1 MPLSFIICPWTSPD
15 IPRPYTACLVG
26 RSERQGKH
34 SRRVKRSTA
43 QVECI
48 HYTKMIQNA
57 FHLFCTVPEPGL
69 AADMGPSAIT
79 WFIWCNYDAMRVKEV
94 TRTHTHIHTVQSR
107 CYFWISHWISHWI
120 HTVQEDESDLLCLGL
135 TRQSCNILSYVV
147 IFCVYFMILKQLE
160 WRTFWI
166 VWEACRK
173 MEASASEKATA
184 LADLEASFCLMNCSG
199 ACQYLF
205 GVHRREAK
213 LPNLQSK

>member
-1 MPLSFIICPWTSPD
+1 M
-15 IPRPYTACLVG
+15 
-26 RSERQGKH
+26 
-34 SRRVKRSTA
+34 
-43 QVECI
+43 

-57 FHLFCTVPEPGL
+57 FHLFCTVPESGL

-94 TRTHTHIHTVQSR
+94 THTHTFTLFKGVAIFAFRTGFRTGYTQYRKMNLIFCAWVWQGNLV
-107 CYFWISHWISHWI
+107 I
-120 HTVQEDESDLLCLGL
+120 
-135 TRQSCNILSYVV
+135 SCNILCL
-147 IFCVYFMILKQLE
+147 FHDLKQLE

-199 ACQYLF
+199 SCRDLF